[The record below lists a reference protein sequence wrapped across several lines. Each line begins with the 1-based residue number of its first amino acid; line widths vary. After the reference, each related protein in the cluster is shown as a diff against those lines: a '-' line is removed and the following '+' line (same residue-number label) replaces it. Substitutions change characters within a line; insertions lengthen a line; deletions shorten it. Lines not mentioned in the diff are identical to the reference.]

1 MPYKIN
7 CFQRLPFLIAI
18 LSILLFSVACGRS
31 QGTGSTASSGDS
43 ASGQASSRARPA
55 APTMPSGNF
64 TAVGQQSILTET
76 TSLTETTATTETAGI
91 TAVDLS
97 RGESAYTKN
106 NCGDCHGPNG
116 EGVADKGGAVAGT
129 TLSLEEFDAI
139 LRTGGGLGNTH
150 IFGRSAVSPSGME
163 ALYAYVQSLG
173 Q

>member
-1 MPYKIN
+1 MPYNIN
-7 CFQRLPFLIAI
+7 YFQRLPFILAI
-18 LSILLFSVACGRS
+18 LFILLFSVACGRS
-31 QGTGSTASSGDS
+31 QGTGSTTSRGDS
-43 ASGQASSRARPA
+43 ASGQSSSSARPA

-64 TAVGQQSILTET
+64 TAVGQQSILTGT
-76 TSLTETTATTETAGI
+76 TSLTETMATTETVSA
-91 TAVDLS
+91 TAADLA

-106 NCGDCHGPNG
+106 NCGDCHGSAG
-116 EGVADKGGAVAGT
+116 EGVADKGGAIAGA
-129 TLSLEEFDAI
+129 TLSLEEFDAV